1 MDREY
6 VNNIKDFLRSKNIIW
21 KEKIGDSKEKDFRQ
35 AEDSDFSYGNYQT
48 IVVESRE
55 EMEICLNTQIDLLH
69 FEIIGADYDKFD
81 DRFSN
86 EVIVSSYKA
95 DYTQDWIDYQR
106 NNCKRLF
113 ATLIENQCKEQK
125 DISDKNYEKNTKN
138 NISRIR
144 ILNIRL
150 DQEYSVLE
158 QLHKEKE
165 LDQEYINII
174 ERNIKRL
181 KKKISRMESYLYIA
195 EQIRNKELGEIENIE
210 NLV

>member
-106 NNCKRLF
+106 NNC
-113 ATLIENQCKEQK
+113 
-125 DISDKNYEKNTKN
+125 NYKY
-138 NISRIR
+138 R
-144 ILNIRL
+144 
-150 DQEYSVLE
+150 
-158 QLHKEKE
+158 
-165 LDQEYINII
+165 
-174 ERNIKRL
+174 
-181 KKKISRMESYLYIA
+181 
-195 EQIRNKELGEIENIE
+195 
-210 NLV
+210 